1 MVDVREA
8 RYFVAV
14 AEELHFGRAAERLH
28 MSQPPLSQAIKALE
42 HRLGVRL
49 LHRTT
54 REVTLTTAGAVF
66 LDACRTL
73 VGASTAADAA
83 VRQAADGQAG
93 ELRIGAV
100 TSAFGDP
107 LPRLLELFQAAHPRV
122 DVRVREVDTH
132 VAVQS
137 LRRREIDVALA
148 RQLATPPGC
157 ERVTLRREP
166 FVLAVPVSWAPAS
179 DEPWDLA
186 ATAELPWIWLP
197 RSISPD
203 YHDQVVACCRA
214 AGFAPD
220 ARHLARSIYS
230 QLAMVASGLGV
241 ALVPAGAAH
250 RPEDPAASRIRFVRL
265 EHSATIDLAAVWRRE
280 TSPLVEGFI
289 ASARST
295 IGAGDPQV
303 SPAAAAR

>member
-1 MVDVREA
+1 MVEIREA
-8 RYFVAV
+8 RYFIAV

-42 HRLGVRL
+42 HRLGTAL

-54 REVTLTTAGAVF
+54 REVSLTTAGAVL
-66 LDACRTL
+66 LDACRAL
-73 VGASTAADAA
+73 VGASEAADSA

-100 TSAFGDP
+100 TSAFSAP
-107 LPRLLELFQAAHPRV
+107 LPRILELFHQAHPRV

-132 VAVQS
+132 IAVQS

-157 ERVTLRREP
+157 ERITLRREP
-166 FVLAVPVSWAPAS
+166 FVLAVPASWAPAP
-179 DEPWDLA
+179 DVPWDLA

-220 ARHLARSIYS
+220 ARHIARSISS

-241 ALVPAGAAH
+241 ALVPTGAAH
-250 RPEDPAASRIRFVRL
+250 RPEDDDAFRVRIVGL

-280 TSPLVEGFI
+280 TSPLVAGFI
-289 ASARST
+289 SSARAA
-295 IGAGDPQV
+295 IEEDPAPAGV
-303 SPAAAAR
+303 S